1 MAKNLTLD
9 AKMDECSLSC
19 EITCDFEQGGNLTNT
34 VGGSGKMA
42 NFLSDSGKL
51 KIHYG
56 GVRYLIKSVYFFES
70 IHTALYKA
78 GRRELCL
85 FCQAAGE
92 PLPLT
97 IFLPITEGTSNKNGR
112 TMVALTQSG
121 PQEKPITVADFE
133 RIFPLDTPYI
143 MYTGGLPP
151 GPGESQVQPA
161 LMIVISEANIVIG
174 KDDVD
179 TFPAGPPF
187 YIHFRESIITYV
199 MRNMGG
205 IKKGPAG
212 ANMIETIECLPIND
226 NGILLTDVEKGLGD
240 SNITSRFNFNEII
253 ARALKVQGLRIIGG
267 AATVILFYKIMSMM
281 AKKKNV
287 GLTKMSE
294 INN

>member
-1 MAKNLTLD
+1 MAENLTLD
-9 AKMDECSLSC
+9 AKMGECSLSC

-34 VGGSGKMA
+34 VGYA
-42 NFLSDSGKL
+42 NRADFQSDSGKL

-56 GVRYLIKSVYFFES
+56 GVRYLIKAFYFYTS
-70 IHTALYKA
+70 MHSALYKD
-78 GRRELCL
+78 RKEIMMS
-85 FCQAAGE
+85 CQAPGE
-92 PLPLT
+92 PIPLL
-97 IFLPITEGTSNKNGR
+97 IFLPITEGTSNKNGK
-112 TMVALTQSG
+112 TMVALSNPHT
-121 PQEKPITVADFE
+121 QEKPITVADFE

-143 MYTGGLPP
+143 MYTTTLTVEGGQR
-151 GPGESQVQPA
+151 QVQCV
-161 LMIVISEANIVIG
+161 VISEANIVIG
-174 KDDVD
+174 EDEVLPSPPKQK
-179 TFPAGPPF
+179 PALQ
-187 YIHFRESIITYV
+187 ESIITYV

-205 IKKGPAG
+205 IKKGPVG
-212 ANMIETIECLPIND
+212 ANRIETIECLPIND

-287 GLTKMSE
+287 GLKKMSE

>member
-34 VGGSGKMA
+34 VGGQSKMA
-42 NFLSDSGKL
+42 DFQSDSGKL

-56 GVRYLIKSVYFFES
+56 GVRYLIKSFYFYEP
-70 IHTALYKA
+70 IHGALYK
-78 GRRELCL
+78 GNRREICL
-85 FCQAAGE
+85 SCQAPGE
-92 PLPLT
+92 PIPLV

-112 TMVALTQSG
+112 TMVALTQPG

-143 MYTGGLPP
+143 MYTTTLPM
-151 GPGESQVQPA
+151 GVNQVSSPVQCV
-161 LMIVISEANIVIG
+161 VISEANIVIG
-174 KDDVD
+174 KDDVG
-179 TFPAGPPF
+179 TYPP
-187 YIHFRESIITYV
+187 RMEMLESIITYV

-205 IKKGPAG
+205 IKKGPVG
-212 ANMIETIECLPIND
+212 ANRIETIECLPIND

-240 SNITSRFNFNEII
+240 SNITSRFNFSEII

-287 GLTKMSE
+287 GLKKMSE